1 MMKTLS
7 YFMLPNE
14 RRMSRMTTTET
25 LDLGFQK
32 GLFVQGFV
40 HVSLLSFTEW
50 NNAKYCLEISYC
62 RKQALN
68 SYHPVQ

>member
-50 NNAKYCLEISYC
+50 NNAKTMYVSIILKYLIVGN
-62 RKQALN
+62 RF
-68 SYHPVQ
+68 

>member
-14 RRMSRMTTTET
+14 RRMSRMTTMET

-50 NNAKYCLEISYC
+50 NNAKTT
-62 RKQALN
+62 
-68 SYHPVQ
+68 

>member
-1 MMKTLS
+1 
-7 YFMLPNE
+7 
-14 RRMSRMTTTET
+14 MTTTET

-50 NNAKYCLEISYC
+50 SNVKYHLIVGNW
-62 RKQALN
+62 L
-68 SYHPVQ
+68 